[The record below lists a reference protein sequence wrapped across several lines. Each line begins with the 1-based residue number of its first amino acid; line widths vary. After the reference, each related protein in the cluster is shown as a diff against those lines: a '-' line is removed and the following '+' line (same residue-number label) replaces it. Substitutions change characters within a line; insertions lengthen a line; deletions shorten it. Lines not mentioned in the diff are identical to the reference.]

1 MTSVVSAMHVSSG
14 CSVVTSSAYPGS
26 QQGAA
31 MDLAGRLVPSNYPLN
46 GTVFGAGSKT
56 PVFFAE
62 GAAATGQQ
70 RGMVTAR
77 HLLLDAAAAMS
88 PTTGKAS
95 ATPIPGSAF
104 AKVRLAEWWMFALDV
119 LPCQRGCRCGAVWH
133 ATGGCD
139 TRCLEPPCLLWLR
152 CMPALW
158 LAAGCRLPAV

>member
-1 MTSVVSAMHVSSG
+1 
-14 CSVVTSSAYPGS
+14 
-26 QQGAA
+26 
-31 MDLAGRLVPSNYPLN
+31 MDLAGRKVPSNYPLN

-104 AKVRLAEWWMFALDV
+104 AKVRLAEWWMFELDA
-119 LPCQRGCRCGAVWH
+119 LPCQPVRDWH
-133 ATGGCD
+133 RTVVDA
-139 TRCLEPPCLLWLR
+139 LLFA
-152 CMPALW
+152 MQP
-158 LAAGCRLPAV
+158 AAGTPVAWNLPACCG